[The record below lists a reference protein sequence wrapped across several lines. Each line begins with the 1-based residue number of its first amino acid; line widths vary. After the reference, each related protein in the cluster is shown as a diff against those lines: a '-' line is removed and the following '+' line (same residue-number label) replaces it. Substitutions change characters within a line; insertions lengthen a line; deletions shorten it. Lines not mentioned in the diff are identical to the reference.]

1 MMKRRMEAWAVGAAA
16 VAILQMTFAAP
27 VWAQEDEGATATV
40 RFVVVREASGKPV
53 KNAQVVLHPVNRK
66 GKATKGELDLKTD
79 ENGRASLEGIPYGS
93 IEVQVL
99 APGLQ
104 TFGQDYEVKQP
115 EVEITV
121 KLKRPGGQYSTYE
134 NHDEKKTEEPKPQ

>member
-1 MMKRRMEAWAVGAAA
+1 MRNRVKLLKFGVAAMIVLGLGVAGRAWA
-16 VAILQMTFAAP
+16 QD
-27 VWAQEDEGATATV
+27 DEGPMALV
-40 RFVVVREASGKPV
+40 KVVVLRDASGKPV
-53 KNAQVVLHPVNRK
+53 KDARVILHPVNRK

-79 ENGRASLEGIPYGS
+79 AEGRAAIEGIPYGS

-104 TFGQDYEVKQP
+104 TFGADYEVKQA

-134 NHDEKKTEEPKPQ
+134 NHDDKKPQ

>member
-1 MMKRRMEAWAVGAAA
+1 MRKRVELLAVGLA
-16 VAILQMTFAAP
+16 AILALGVAGRA
-27 VWAQEDEGATATV
+27 WAQEDEGPMALV
-40 RFVVVREASGKPV
+40 RVVVLREASGKPV
-53 KNAQVVLHPVNRK
+53 KDAKVVLHPVNRK

-79 ENGRASLEGIPYGS
+79 AEGRASIDGIPYGS

-104 TFGQDYEVKQP
+104 TFGADYEVKQA

-134 NHDEKKTEEPKPQ
+134 NHDDKKAQ

>member
-1 MMKRRMEAWAVGAAA
+1 MMKRLVKAWVLVTAA
-16 VAILQMTFAAP
+16 VAIHCGAVGNVA
-27 VWAQEDEGATATV
+27 AQEDEGPTAAV

-66 GKATKGELDLKTD
+66 GKATRGELDLKTD

-121 KLKRPGGQYSTYE
+121 KLKRPGGQYSIYE
-134 NHDEKKTEEPKPQ
+134 GNEGKKAEEPKPQ

>member
-1 MMKRRMEAWAVGAAA
+1 MRKRVELLAVGLAAILALGVAGRAWA
-16 VAILQMTFAAP
+16 QD
-27 VWAQEDEGATATV
+27 DEGPMALV
-40 RFVVVREASGKPV
+40 RVVVLREASGKPV
-53 KNAQVVLHPVNRK
+53 KDAKVVLHAVNRK

-79 ENGRASLEGIPYGS
+79 AEGRASIDGIPYGS

-104 TFGQDYEVKQP
+104 TFGADYEVKQA

-134 NHDEKKTEEPKPQ
+134 NHEDKKPQ

>member
-1 MMKRRMEAWAVGAAA
+1 MRRRVQLLAVGVAA
-16 VAILQMTFAAP
+16 VAALGIGVTGRG
-27 VWAQEDEGATATV
+27 WAQDDEGPMASV
-40 RFVVVREASGKPV
+40 KVVVVREASGKPV
-53 KNAQVVLHPVNRK
+53 KDAKVVLHPVNRK

-79 ENGRASLEGIPYGS
+79 AEGRASVDGIPYGS

-104 TFGQDYEVKQP
+104 TFGADYEVKQA

-134 NHDEKKTEEPKPQ
+134 NHDDKKPQ

>member
-1 MMKRRMEAWAVGAAA
+1 MRIRTKLLVLGAAVLMALGFGVVEGAWA
-16 VAILQMTFAAP
+16 QD
-27 VWAQEDEGATATV
+27 DEGPMASV
-40 RFVVVREASGKPV
+40 KVVVLREASGKPV
-53 KNAQVVLHPVNRK
+53 KDAKVVLHPVNRK

-79 ENGRASLEGIPYGS
+79 ADGRASIDGIPYGS

-104 TFGQDYEVKQP
+104 TFGADYEVKQA

-134 NHDEKKTEEPKPQ
+134 NHDDKKPPDQNPH

>member
-1 MMKRRMEAWAVGAAA
+1 MSDMKRGVGRLS
-16 VAILQMTFAAP
+16 IRFAAM
-27 VWAQEDEGATATV
+27 VALAFGITALAWTQGDEGPMASV
-40 RFVVVREASGKPV
+40 KVVVVREASGKPV
-53 KNAQVVLHPVNRK
+53 KDAKVVLHPVNRK

-79 ENGRASLEGIPYGS
+79 TDGRASVDGIPYGS

-104 TFGQDYEVKQP
+104 TFGADYEVKQA

-121 KLKRPGGQYSTYE
+121 KLKRPSGQYSVYE
-134 NHDEKKTEEPKPQ
+134 SHDDKKPQ

>member
-1 MMKRRMEAWAVGAAA
+1 MRGPVRVLAFGVAALLALGLGVAGRAWA
-16 VAILQMTFAAP
+16 QD
-27 VWAQEDEGATATV
+27 DEGPMASV
-40 RFVVVREASGKPV
+40 KVVVVRDASGKPV
-53 KNAQVVLHPVNRK
+53 KDAKVVLHPVNRK

-79 ENGRASLEGIPYGS
+79 AEGRASVDGIPYGS

-104 TFGQDYEVKQP
+104 TFGADYEVKQA

-121 KLKRPGGQYSTYE
+121 KLKRPGGQYSIYE
-134 NHDEKKTEEPKPQ
+134 NHDEKKPQ